1 MAPTCEMGD
10 RNNTVSVERTSGD
23 CWKAAYLKT
32 TKLRAGMFGAAMAA
46 HRFTE
51 VLHVPKETAS

>member
-1 MAPTCEMGD
+1 
-10 RNNTVSVERTSGD
+10 VSVEGISGG

-51 VLHVPKETAS
+51 VLHVPKEMAS